1 MHYINT
7 CFSFIQSL
15 RDPTINSCNNPTT
28 FISSIFNT
36 TRTFLSLKM
45 PSLFVRYGLKENK
58 RSVQNVLKLALNS
71 RKVYLNQMIHAKMSS
86 DQDCFSIKKI
96 RYTITYIHMLLHRI
110 PCIFKW
116 HRIGVEFWQRL

>member
-58 RSVQNVLKLALNS
+58 RLVQNVLKLALNS
-71 RKVYLNQMIHAKMSS
+71 RKVYLNQMMHAKMSS
-86 DQDCFSIKKI
+86 DQDCFSIKKKLGIQSHTFICCFTEYPAHSNGI
-96 RYTITYIHMLLHRI
+96 RL
-110 PCIFKW
+110 
-116 HRIGVEFWQRL
+116 G